1 MVLKDILKA
10 IRHSL
15 ENAAIPSSD
24 LDAALLVGHVL
35 GLDRLEMV
43 IEPLRLIS
51 EEQEKEID
59 ALLMRRLNREPISH
73 ILGHRE
79 FWSLDFK
86 VTEDTLTPRPDS
98 ETLIEAALKGIP
110 DKTQPLKLLDLGTG
124 TGCLLL
130 SLLSELPQA
139 HGLGI
144 DISDKALMVAQENAE
159 SLGLRNRAR
168 FMLSDWDAEL
178 EVTEKFDV
186 ILCNP
191 PYIALSEKPELA
203 ADVIDYEPSSALF
216 AGRDGLD
223 EYGKLARILPKRLRA
238 GGIALLEIGHQQA
251 ADVLNLLKS
260 AGLKNMEIVRDLAHR
275 DRCIVIKA

>member
-10 IRHSL
+10 IRHRL
-15 ENAAIPSSD
+15 EGAAIPSAD

-35 GLDRLEMV
+35 GLDRLDMV
-43 IEPLRLIS
+43 IEPLRPIS
-51 EEQEKEID
+51 ENQEKEID
-59 ALLMRRLNREPISH
+59 ALLMRRLNHEPISH

-110 DKTQPLKLLDLGTG
+110 NKRKPLRVLDLGTG

-130 SLLSELPQA
+130 SLLSELSQA

-144 DISDKALMVAQENAE
+144 DISDKALSVAQENSE

-168 FMLSDWDAEL
+168 FILSDWDAEL

-203 ADVIDYEPSSALF
+203 ADVIDFEPSSALF

-238 GGIALLEIGHQQA
+238 DGMALLEIGHQQA

>member
-73 ILGHRE
+73 IVGHRE

-98 ETLIEAALKGIP
+98 ETLIEAALKGIS

-159 SLGLRNRAR
+159 SLGLKNRAR

-238 GGIALLEIGHQQA
+238 DGMALLEVGHQQA